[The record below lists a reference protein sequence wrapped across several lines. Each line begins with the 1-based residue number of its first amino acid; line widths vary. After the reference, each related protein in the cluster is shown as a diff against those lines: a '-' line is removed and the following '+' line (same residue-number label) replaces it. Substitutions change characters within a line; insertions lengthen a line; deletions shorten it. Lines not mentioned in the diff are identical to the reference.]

1 MKAKCKNLDSDKQNN
16 KGGRRP
22 IVLTDKQI
30 TELETLAKD
39 MTIEQIAEYFGIS
52 EKTFREIRD
61 RDITVFT
68 AYKKGKATGIKEA
81 AGLLWSK
88 MREGDTTSIIFYL
101 KTQAGW
107 SEKQQHEIT
116 TKATP
121 PILTYIVQDDRE
133 KSD

>member
-1 MKAKCKNLDSDKQNN
+1 MKASIKKQNS

-22 IVLTDKQI
+22 IVLTDEQI

-39 MTIEQIAEYFGIS
+39 MTIEQIADYFSIS
-52 EKTFREIRD
+52 ESTFYELKNK
-61 RDITVFT
+61 VSGVSG

-88 MREGDTTSIIFYL
+88 MRDGDTTSIIFYL
-101 KTQAGW
+101 KTQGGW

-116 TKATP
+116 NKGIP
-121 PILTYIVQDDRE
+121 PILTYIVQDDKE

>member
-1 MKAKCKNLDSDKQNN
+1 MKASIKKQKN

-22 IVLTDKQI
+22 IVLSNEQI

-61 RDITVFT
+61 RDVTVFT
-68 AYKKGKATGIKEA
+68 AYKKGKAAGIKEA
-81 AGLLWSK
+81 AGLLWSR

-116 TKATP
+116 NKGTP
-121 PILTYIVQDDRE
+121 PILTYVVQDD
-133 KSD
+133 KATSN

>member
-1 MKAKCKNLDSDKQNN
+1 MKVSIEKQKN

-22 IVLTDKQI
+22 IVLTDEQI

-39 MTIEQIAEYFGIS
+39 MTIEQIADHFGIS
-52 EKTFREIRD
+52 ERVFHEIKNRD
-61 RDITVFT
+61 SAVS
-68 AYKKGKATGIKEA
+68 AVYKKGKAAGIKEA
-81 AGLLWSK
+81 AGLLWSR
-88 MREGDTTSIIFYL
+88 MRDGDTSSIIFYL

-121 PILTYIVQDDRE
+121 PILTYIVQDDKE

>member
-1 MKAKCKNLDSDKQNN
+1 MKASVEKQKN

-22 IVLTDKQI
+22 IVLTDEQI

-39 MTIEQIAEYFGIS
+39 MTIEQIADYFGIS
-52 EKTFREIRD
+52 VATFHRIKQKDLRVL
-61 RDITVFT
+61 I

-88 MREGDTTSIIFYL
+88 MREGDTSSIIFYL

-116 TKATP
+116 TKTTP
-121 PILTYIVQDDRE
+121 PILTYVVQDD
-133 KSD
+133 KATSD

>member
-1 MKAKCKNLDSDKQNN
+1 MKGKCKNLDSNQQK
-16 KGGRRP
+16 KRGRNP

-39 MTIEQIAEYFGIS
+39 MTIEQIANYFGFS
-52 EKTFREIRD
+52 EDTFHELKKRNIR
-61 RDITVFT
+61 VFR

-88 MREGDTTSIIFYL
+88 MREGDTTATIFYL

-116 TKATP
+116 TKGSP
-121 PILTYIVQDDRE
+121 PILTYVVQDDKE
-133 KSD
+133 KSS